1 MIGIRPWLAS
11 LVIGLLALAP
21 TAARDALTKV
31 RDIRRD
37 GEATGLYIVFCA
49 RDSPGAAGLPGHAY
63 VVLQRDDAEA
73 QACVIEAFGFQPA
86 NEGDKGIV
94 QAVPGLVVE
103 PYVKDHK
110 KPLPGVCRLI
120 LRVDRSQYKAVEVV
134 RRKWTDRE
142 YSLTGANCID
152 FGDDAARVLGL
163 SRPRRS
169 VTQRPHSY
177 MRQLTERN

>member
-1 MIGIRPWLAS
+1 MIGIRSWLAA
-11 LVIGLLALAP
+11 LIIELLAIA
-21 TAARDALTKV
+21 TAAADDAVTKV

-37 GEATGLYIVFCA
+37 DQAADLYVVFCA
-49 RDSPGAAGLPGHAY
+49 RDSPGPGGFPGHAY
-63 VVLQRDDAEA
+63 VALQRDDAEA
-73 QACVIEAFGFQPA
+73 GACVIEAFGFQPA

-94 QAVPGLVVE
+94 KAVPGSVVE

-120 LRVDRSQYKAVEVV
+120 LRVDRSQYRAVEAV

-142 YSLTGANCID
+142 YSATGANCID
-152 FGDDAARVLGL
+152 FADDAARALGL

-169 VTQRPHSY
+169 VTQRPRSY